1 MKGRNFAPRRTDPPW
16 PIGYKEIRGR
26 EREHR
31 AKGMRRRLSNS
42 LLLVGI
48 SLLILSIFLSTV
60 SLAATTVAPPSQ
72 ETQYRLEGYTLD
84 PAPDWTTGA
93 IKGYAPGECIPFR
106 LTISDPVSETITLEY
121 DNLREGIV
129 GLEQLES
136 IAATGA
142 DISVGTPYFFNNQ
155 GGTDLWHVEVTLSN
169 VTDPVALTWCGRLGP
184 QADQYP
190 GASLQMRA
198 YGIGDRT
205 LSIPIS
211 GIVTPTA
218 TPTQTPTSTP
228 TQTPTETLT
237 PTPTDTPTPTETFT
251 ATPTETPTAT
261 STPTSTSTP
270 TETPTNTPTTTPTRT
285 PTATSTSTPTNTPTS
300 TPTETPTST
309 PTQTPTGTPTATP
322 TATSTPANTPIPTL
336 VPPTLTPIPPTPTP
350 IPPTPTP
357 VPAAPTPTVFVE
369 VLGIQRLPV
378 TGPVMPSPDVPPL
391 LAGVSLL
398 FITSGGLLRWFD
410 RRG

>member
-1 MKGRNFAPRRTDPPW
+1 MKGRNFAARRTEPPW

-26 EREHR
+26 ERERR

-48 SLLILSIFLSTV
+48 SLLILSIFPSTV

-72 ETQYRLEGYTLD
+72 ETQYRLEGYTPD
-84 PAPDWTTGA
+84 PDPKWTTGA

-106 LTISDPVSETITLEY
+106 LTISNPVTETVTLEY
-121 DNLREGIV
+121 DILREGIV

-169 VTDPVALTWCGRLGP
+169 VTDPVVLTWCGRLGP

-190 GASLQMRA
+190 GASLQMRG
-198 YGIGDRT
+198 YGIGDKT

-251 ATPTETPTAT
+251 ATPTETATA
-261 STPTSTSTP
+261 
-270 TETPTNTPTTTPTRT
+270 
-285 PTATSTSTPTNTPTS
+285 

-322 TATSTPANTPIPTL
+322 TATSTPTNTPIPTL
-336 VPPTLTPIPPTPTP
+336 VPPTPTP

-357 VPAAPTPTVFVE
+357 TPAPPTPTVFVE

-378 TGPVMPSPDVPPL
+378 TGPVMPSPGVPPL

>member
-1 MKGRNFAPRRTDPPW
+1 MKGRKYAPRRTDPPW
-16 PIGYKEIRGR
+16 PIGYNEREGR
-26 EREHR
+26 ERERR
-31 AKGMRRRLSNS
+31 AKGIRRQLANS
-42 LLLVGI
+42 LLFLGL
-48 SLLILSIFLSTV
+48 SLLILSILLSTV
-60 SLAATTVAPPSQ
+60 SLAATTVAPSSQ

-84 PAPDWTTGA
+84 PSPGWTTGA

-106 LTISDPVSETITLEY
+106 LTISHPVTETVTLEY

-129 GLEQLES
+129 GLVQLES
-136 IAATGA
+136 VAATGA
-142 DISVGTPYFFNNQ
+142 DISVGLPYFFQKQ
-155 GGTDLWHVEVTLSN
+155 GGTDLWHVEVTLTN
-169 VTDPVALTWCGRLGP
+169 VADPVVLTWCGRLGP

-228 TQTPTETLT
+228 TQTPTATTT
-237 PTPTDTPTPTETFT
+237 PTPT
-251 ATPTETPTAT
+251 
-261 STPTSTSTP
+261 
-270 TETPTNTPTTTPTRT
+270 N
-285 PTATSTSTPTNTPTS
+285 
-300 TPTETPTST
+300 T
-309 PTQTPTGTPTATP
+309 PTQTPTGTPTETATATPTETATATPTQSPTNTPTQIPTSTPTATP
-322 TATSTPANTPIPTL
+322 TATSTPTKTPIPTL
-336 VPPTLTPIPPTPTP
+336 VPPTPTP

-357 VPAAPTPTVFVE
+357 VPVAPTPVPVTPTPVPPTPTPIPAAPTPTVFVE

-378 TGPVMPSPDVPPL
+378 TGPVMPSPGVPPL

-398 FITSGGLLRWFD
+398 FIASGGLLRWFD